1 MYNKEMLIGIFLA
14 KGNFVSVVS
23 RNDSTKIGYKVLLF
37 IYLRGNLDFLKA
49 VKRSLHTVG
58 IESKLEKNRLKIS
71 SDRIYKILDMIPE
84 YTIANKNTLDEF
96 RQIADLIK
104 NKKHLT
110 LKGLEIIMKMK
121 GAIE

>member
-1 MYNKEMLIGIFLA
+1 
-14 KGNFVSVVS
+14 
-23 RNDSTKIGYKVLLF
+23 
-37 IYLRGNLDFLKA
+37 
-49 VKRSLHTVG
+49 
-58 IESKLEKNRLKIS
+58 
-71 SDRIYKILDMIPE
+71 MIPE